1 MLLFTQAQQDYIKRN
16 RMQFNQQQKNLLA
29 MYGPDINSLYSPDH
43 ILQGNAFPLPKD
55 AWGQWDREG
64 IEVARDVLAVF
75 NDLSASVAKPGDL
88 SVLVSYF
95 QTVSDSGQ
103 VNISLDG
110 IGKAK
115 GDQPAIDYH
124 GTPLPI
130 IDSQMTVGW
139 RQMLMLQ
146 RAGGN
151 YQSAGSNNH
160 FRKVAEKLEDITLNG
175 DATIKVGSDQLY
187 GLRNHPE
194 RNTDTHGLT
203 LNGATGTEWLG
214 AVKQGLGLQHAANF
228 RTPSTVYLNWDDW
241 FYASATDYSTQYP
254 NKSIAQRCQEVAG
267 VMFVPASKVPVN
279 EMLFVCKRRDVVE
292 VINGMPMT
300 TRAKMRQNP
309 EDDYVFQFLAA
320 AALQIK
326 FDANGQCGVSQ
337 LTTA

>member
-1 MLLFTQAQQDYIKRN
+1 MLLFTPQQQAYIKQN
-16 RMQFNQQQKNLLA
+16 RLNFNRQQEALA
-29 MYGPDINSLYSPDH
+29 KMHGPQINALYSPDH

-55 AWGQWDREG
+55 AWGQWDKEG

-75 NDLSASVAKPGDL
+75 NDLSATLSKPGDL

-95 QTVSDSGQ
+95 QTVSDSGN

-130 IDSQMTVGW
+130 IDSEMTVGW

-151 YQSAGSNNH
+151 FQSAGANNH

-175 DATIKVGSDQLY
+175 DATIKVGTDQLY
-187 GLRNHPE
+187 GLRTQPN
-194 RNTDTHGLT
+194 RNTDTTGLT
-203 LNGATGTEWLG
+203 LNGATGPEWLG
-214 AVKQGLGLQHAANF
+214 VVIQGLDLQHTANF
-228 RTPSTVYLNWDDW
+228 RTPSTVYLNWNDW
-241 FYASATDYSTQYP
+241 FYAKSTDYSTQYP
-254 NKSIAQRCQEVAG
+254 NKSILQRVEEVTG
-267 VMFVPASKVPVN
+267 TRFVPASKVPLN
-279 EMLFVCKRRDVVE
+279 ELIFVCKRRDVVE
-292 VINGMPMT
+292 VINGMPLT
-300 TRAKMRQNP
+300 TRTKMRQNP

-326 FDANGQCGVSQ
+326 FDAEGQCGVTQ
-337 LTTA
+337 LTLA